1 MLLRRLKAEAANLK
15 VRVDKC
21 TFKVSKCGE
30 TFIEHFTLYQDYDPF
45 LVPPEPSNPWVSD
58 SSEFWDNF
66 EKCNRDQVPERR
78 VKRWGFS
85 CWELLKDPIGH
96 DHFKSFLEKEYATE
110 NLLFVEA
117 VWNMKKLPQKDVA
130 DECRRIWQQF
140 FATGADMLVKKIT
153 FYLQRLLAGQQSK
166 SNQTWVSTK
175 CKV

>member
-1 MLLRRLKAEAANLK
+1 M
-15 VRVDKC
+15 
-21 TFKVSKCGE
+21 
-30 TFIEHFTLYQDYDPF
+30 
-45 LVPPEPSNPWVSD
+45 
-58 SSEFWDNF
+58 F

-117 VWNMKKLPQKDVA
+117 VWNMKKLAQRDVA

-140 FATGADMLVKKIT
+140 FATGADMLVSTTGWMGYKSKIRT
-153 FYLQRLLAGQQSK
+153 HALRYCNSNPLSLDISIPDPLNGLA
-166 SNQTWVSTK
+166 V
-175 CKV
+175 

>member
-1 MLLRRLKAEAANLK
+1 
-15 VRVDKC
+15 V
-21 TFKVSKCGE
+21 T
-30 TFIEHFTLYQDYDPF
+30 
-45 LVPPEPSNPWVSD
+45 D

-117 VWNMKKLPQKDVA
+117 VWNMKKLSQKDVA
-130 DECRRIWQQF
+130 DECRDRF
-140 FATGADMLVKKIT
+140 DEAPFGPKSYKFTT
-153 FYLQRLLAGQQSK
+153 QRVA
-166 SNQTWVSTK
+166 
-175 CKV
+175 

>member
-15 VRVDKC
+15 GRVDKC

-30 TFIEHFTLYQDYDPF
+30 TFIEHFSLYQEYDPF
-45 LVPPEPSNPWVSD
+45 LVPPEPSNPWVTD
-58 SSEFWDNF
+58 SSEFWDMF

-117 VWNMKKLPQKDVA
+117 VWNMKKLAQRDVA

-140 FATGADMLVKKIT
+140 FATGADMLVRRNT
-153 FYLQRLLAGQQSK
+153 QQLTTVALPK
-166 SNQTWVSTK
+166 G
-175 CKV
+175 